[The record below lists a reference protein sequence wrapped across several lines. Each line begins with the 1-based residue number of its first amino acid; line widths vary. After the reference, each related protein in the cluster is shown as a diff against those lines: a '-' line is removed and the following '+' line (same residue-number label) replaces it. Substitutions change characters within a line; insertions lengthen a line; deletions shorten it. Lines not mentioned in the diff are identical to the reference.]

1 MDACKLHAN
10 HESKN
15 SFNCP
20 INHHSQIT
28 CSFNVS
34 LENSYF
40 TELILKEDDQYQ
52 EDEVIRNKSN
62 GGIDASVF
70 FFVLLW
76 SCGKIDQYPLHSIH
90 FGSDLEY
97 YHHAIVIFVKLIVF
111 IQYSKCIL

>member
-20 INHHSQIT
+20 INHHFQIT

-70 FFVLLW
+70 FLCAFMVLRKDR
-76 SCGKIDQYPLHSIH
+76 SIPITFHS
-90 FGSDLEY
+90 FWFRS
-97 YHHAIVIFVKLIVF
+97 
-111 IQYSKCIL
+111 